1 MAGNCVIIP
10 ARFDSTRFPGKLLK
24 EINSKSLL
32 QHVYTNAM
40 KSSLVSKVLI
50 ATDSKLISE
59 HCEEKKM
66 DFMMTRSDHIS
77 GTDRVA
83 EAAGYLKSSFE
94 TIINLQGDEP
104 MVTAKEIDT
113 LIHLISAKKTGIST
127 LYAHKM
133 GFPTNPNEVKLVTNK
148 HSKVLYFSRS
158 PLPYSRDHKEAY
170 SYKHHIGMY
179 GFRPKVLQEL
189 SQLGEGLLEKQERL
203 EQLRWMEHGYE
214 IFASETDYVGF
225 GIDTP
230 EDLKKAREV
239 MGNN

>member
-10 ARFDSTRFPGKLLK
+10 ARIDSSRFPGKLLK
-24 EINSKSLL
+24 EINGKSIL
-32 QHVYTNAM
+32 QHVFENAM

-50 ATDSKLISE
+50 ATDSKAIAV
-59 HCEEKKM
+59 HCQNNKL
-66 DFMMTRSDHIS
+66 DHMMTRSDHIS

-83 EAAGYLKSSFE
+83 EAANYLESTFE

-104 MVTAKEIDT
+104 MVTAKEIDA

-127 LYAHKM
+127 LYAIKK
-133 GFPTNPNEVKLVTNK
+133 GIPSNPNEVKLVTDKNAR
-148 HSKVLYFSRS
+148 VLYFSRS
-158 PLPYSRDHKEAY
+158 PIPYQRESTAEY

-189 SQLGEGLLEKQERL
+189 SHLGEGHLEKKERL
-203 EQLRWMEHGYE
+203 EQLRWMENGYA
-214 IFASETDYVGF
+214 IYAAETKYSGF

-230 EDLKKAREV
+230 EDLERARKL
-239 MGNN
+239 MA

>member
-10 ARFDSTRFPGKLLK
+10 ARIGSTRFPGKVLK
-24 EINSKSLL
+24 TINGKSLL
-32 QHVYTNAM
+32 QHVFENAM
-40 KSSLVSKVLI
+40 NSSLVSKVLI
-50 ATDSKLISE
+50 ATDSEVIGK
-59 HCEEKKM
+59 HCSKYNL
-66 DFMMTRSDHIS
+66 DYMMTRSDHIS

-104 MVTAKEIDT
+104 MVTPSEIDK

-127 LYAHKM
+127 LYAIKQ
-133 GFPTNPNEVKLVTNK
+133 GNNSSPNEVKLVTDI
-148 HSKVLYFSRS
+148 HSKVLYFSRNH
-158 PLPYSRDHKEAY
+158 LPYNRDEKEKT

-189 SQLGEGLLEKQERL
+189 SQLGESYLEKMERL
-203 EQLRWMEHGYE
+203 EQLRWMENGYD
-214 IFASETDYVGF
+214 IYAAETKYAGF

-230 EDLKKAREV
+230 EDLEKARQV
-239 MGNN
+239 MGS